1 MFLDPAHRAVP
12 LGLALA
18 NLPACEGILNVLHHL
33 FIFAPRDHKPLS
45 FCQKQA
51 AGDKAYKACGSG
63 DGEGGHVRQ
72 KLPQGQPAKPPCF
85 FFLSFSPLFG
95 ASIHARHLV
104 NSDPCK
110 ALLFR
115 GYQSPLHS
123 QAGRKRTFALPFRR
137 ERVSVSLTDS
147 SHPWRLCFSV
157 K

>member
-85 FFLSFSPLFG
+85 FFFFLFPLYLVPLFMPGTWSTVILAKLFCSGDTSPLFIPRQG
-95 ASIHARHLV
+95 ENGPLPSHLGE
-104 NSDPCK
+104 S
-110 ALLFR
+110 
-115 GYQSPLHS
+115 GS
-123 QAGRKRTFALPFRR
+123 QCP
-137 ERVSVSLTDS
+137 
-147 SHPWRLCFSV
+147 
-157 K
+157 